1 LYHAIEAGL
10 DMGIVNAGQ
19 LDVYDDI
26 PKDLLERVEDVLFA
40 RRSDATERLT
50 QFAASV
56 AQDETREA
64 TEAAWRQW
72 PVEKRL
78 EHALVHG
85 ITDWIETDTEA
96 ARLELGRPLAVIEG
110 PLMRGMNVV
119 GDLFGSGKMFLPQVV
134 KSARVMKKA
143 VAYLQPFMEQERSA
157 GSSSFQGRVLL
168 ATVKG
173 DVHDIGKNIVGVVLA
188 CNNYEVIDLGVMV
201 PSDTILRTA
210 VEKQVDAIGLSGLIT
225 PSLEEMVH
233 VAEEMSRRKLQMP
246 LLIGGATTSRK
257 HTAVKIAPCYSGFT
271 THVNDASRAVEVV
284 GSLLSTT
291 LKDGYIARE
300 RAQQTILREQ
310 FERRDALPMLS
321 YEQAGLR
328 RFQGNGSDK
337 PAQPGFLG
345 VREVRPKL
353 QELRELIDWSPFFHA
368 WELKGVYPAILADPA
383 KGAAARELFAAAT
396 TLLDQIVQQSLLE
409 PRGVY
414 GFFPAIP
421 DGDDL
426 ALYRDPQHTRL
437 AARFHFLRQ
446 QLDKGREQP
455 NLCLTDFV
463 ASQEDWLGLF
473 AVTAGHGLDRLVARF
488 ESEHD
493 DYQAI
498 LAKALADRLAEAFAE
513 WLHAQVRREWGYGAG
528 ESLSTADLIAER
540 YRGIRPAPGYPA
552 CPDHSEKRTLFDLL
566 EAEARAGITLTE
578 GFAMLPTAAVSG
590 FFFSHP
596 ESRYFTVGR
605 IGEDQLLSYA
615 RRKGISLETAK
626 RWLAPNLL

>member
-1 LYHAIEAGL
+1 
-10 DMGIVNAGQ
+10 
-19 LDVYDDI
+19 
-26 PKDLLERVEDVLFA
+26 
-40 RRSDATERLT
+40 
-50 QFAASV
+50 
-56 AQDETREA
+56 
-64 TEAAWRQW
+64 
-72 PVEKRL
+72 
-78 EHALVHG
+78 
-85 ITDWIETDTEA
+85 
-96 ARLELGRPLAVIEG
+96 
-110 PLMRGMNVV
+110 
-119 GDLFGSGKMFLPQVV
+119 
-134 KSARVMKKA
+134 
-143 VAYLQPFMEQERSA
+143 
-157 GSSSFQGRVLL
+157 
-168 ATVKG
+168 
-173 DVHDIGKNIVGVVLA
+173 
-188 CNNYEVIDLGVMV
+188 
-201 PSDTILRTA
+201 
-210 VEKQVDAIGLSGLIT
+210 
-225 PSLEEMVH
+225 
-233 VAEEMSRRKLQMP
+233 MSRRKLQMP

-271 THVNDASRAVEVV
+271 THVNDASRTVEVV

-291 LKDGYIARE
+291 LRDGYIARE

-321 YEQAGLR
+321 YAQAGLR
-328 RFQGNGSDK
+328 RFQGNSSAK
-337 PAQPGFLG
+337 PAQPSFLG
-345 VREVRPKL
+345 VREVRPAL
-353 QELRELIDWSPFFHA
+353 HELRELIDWSPFFHA

-396 TLLDQIVQQSLLE
+396 TLLDQIVEHSLLE

-414 GFFPAIP
+414 GFFPTIP

-426 ALYRDPQHTRL
+426 VLYRDPLHTRL

-446 QLDKGREQP
+446 QLDKGQEQP

-463 ASQEDWLGLF
+463 APQEDWLGLF

-528 ESLSTADLIAER
+528 ENLSTADLIAER

-590 FFFSHP
+590 YFFSHP

-615 RRKGISLETAK
+615 RRKGIALETAK